1 MSAIFGETLVFSQGN
16 GYGDVRLVVFG
27 DEFYARYETED
38 GYTVV
43 YDTNLGQYCY
53 AILLEG
59 RFASS
64 GAPTTKRPPTGIRR
78 HLKEFESVRNEKFE
92 RRYSKMRPPEPVEAP
107 NRMRTFGANEGLLPG
122 RRVSEGDVNGLTV
135 LVEFA
140 DLSTDVTAEEVD
152 AMLNG
157 GNYRQNGNF
166 CSVREY
172 FRLMSSGK
180 LNYTNRVV
188 GPIKLTHNQSYYVDN
203 LLVREAMDI
212 VVNDPE
218 IDLDLSDFDSRGE
231 GIVDALNFMYAGR
244 TVYEGEL
251 WPHNHYIDLVYG
263 GIRTHYYM
271 ITSMGRRRVDLS
283 IGTFCHENGH
293 QLCRFTDLYDYGT
306 RDGDSEKSSGI
317 GVYCLMGI
325 GNHLHS
331 GRTPSPVCAYLRYL
345 VGWHD
350 REVRLDS
357 AGVYEAIHDDYG
369 TIMKYETDKP
379 NEYFL
384 FENRTRLGLDSHLT
398 DSGLAV
404 YHCDILGSNEWQ
416 GGTRERHY
424 QCGLLQAD
432 RHLDLENGRNYG
444 DAGDLFDRVHGVAL
458 SHDTTPSSREWD
470 GSDSGMTISDIS
482 APDEII
488 RFNVGEPEEVLVVTG
503 YIKADLLIPDYDPK
517 GIDPEDIKIN
527 FTQTGRVKAIKVGVD
542 ITHTYIGDLQ
552 VELEAP
558 SGKKAMLH
566 GQAGGHQD
574 DLRETYSSDSTQ
586 ALADLAGESV
596 DGDWKLHVRD
606 LLRHDTGR
614 LNWWN
619 LEIEYESVDQIAEG
633 ESSPNCQIP
642 YKGTGVHDPI
652 HIPHEGLAKDVRA
665 HVEISHTFIGDLVVE
680 LIAPSG
686 KSVTLHSRSGR
697 YRNDL
702 RRSYDKSSVP
712 ELEGLD
718 GEQIHGDWKL
728 RVRDFDWLD
737 VGTLEKWSIRVAY

>member
-16 GYGDVRLVVFG
+16 GYDDVKLVVFG

-43 YDTNLGQYCY
+43 YDTDRGQYCY
-53 AILLEG
+53 AIILEG

-78 HLKEFESVRNEKFE
+78 HLKESESVRNGKFE
-92 RRYSKMRPPEPVEAP
+92 GRYLRMRPPEPAEAS
-107 NRMRTFGANEGLLPG
+107 NRMRTFGVNEGLLPG
-122 RRVSEGDVNGLTV
+122 RRVSEGNVRGLTV

-140 DLSTDVTAEEVD
+140 DLSVDITAEEVD
-152 AMLNG
+152 ALLNG
-157 GNYRQNGNF
+157 ENYRQNGNF

-172 FRLMSSGK
+172 FRLVSSGK

-188 GPIKLTHNQSYYVDN
+188 GPIKLTHNRNYYVDN
-203 LLVREAMDI
+203 LMVREVMDI
-212 VVNDPE
+212 VVNDLG
-218 IDLDLSDFDSRGE
+218 IDLSEFDSRGE

-244 TVYEGEL
+244 TVYDGAL
-251 WPHNHYIDLVYG
+251 WPHNSYIDQDHSG
-263 GIRTHYYM
+263 MRTHFYM
-271 ITSMGRRRVDLS
+271 ITSLGRRRVDLS

-293 QLCRFTDLYDYGT
+293 QLCRLPDLYDYGI

-317 GVYCLMGI
+317 GAYCLMSSGS
-325 GNHLHS
+325 HLHN

-345 VGWHD
+345 VDWHD
-350 REVRLDS
+350 REVCLDG
-357 AGVYEAIHDDYG
+357 AGVYDAIHGDYG
-369 TIMKYETDKP
+369 TILKYETDKP

-384 FENRTRLGLDSHLT
+384 IENRTRMGLDTHLT
-398 DSGLAV
+398 DSGLAI

-432 RHLDLENGRNYG
+432 GHLDLENSCNYG

-458 SHDTTPSSREWD
+458 SHNTTPSSREWD

-482 APDEII
+482 APGKVIKF
-488 RFNVGEPEEVLVVTG
+488 RLGAPEEVLVATG
-503 YIKADLLIPDYDPK
+503 RVEADLLIPDGDPK
-517 GIDPEDIKIN
+517 GIDPEAIKIN
-527 FTQTGRVKAIKVGVD
+527 FKQTGGVKAIKVGVD
-542 ITHTYIGDLQ
+542 INHTYIGDLQ

-566 GQAGGHQD
+566 DQKGGYQN
-574 DLRETYSSDSTQ
+574 DLQETYSSDSTQ
-586 ALADLAGESV
+586 ALEDLAGESV

-606 LLRHDTGR
+606 ILRRDVGR
-614 LNWWN
+614 LNWWD

-642 YKGTGVHDPI
+642 YKGTGVYDKI
-652 HIPHEGLAKDVRA
+652 HISPEGLANDVRVKVDIA
-665 HVEISHTFIGDLVVE
+665 HTFIADLVVE

-686 KSVTLHSRSGR
+686 TSITLHNRTGR
-697 YRNDL
+697 WKNDL
-702 RRSYDKSSVP
+702 RRSYDKSSVSQL
-712 ELEGLD
+712 EDLEG
-718 GEQIHGDWKL
+718 EPIQGDWEL

-737 VGTLEKWSIRVAY
+737 VGTLEKWSIKVAH

>member
-43 YDTNLGQYCY
+43 YDTDLEQYCY

-78 HLKEFESVRNEKFE
+78 HLKESESVRNEKFE
-92 RRYSKMRPPEPVEAP
+92 RRYSRMRPPEPAGAP
-107 NRMRTFGANEGLLPG
+107 DRMRTFGANEGLLPG
-122 RRVSEGDVNGLTV
+122 RRVSEGEVHGLTV

-140 DLSTDVTAEEVD
+140 DLSTDITTEEVD

-157 GNYRQNGNF
+157 ENYRQNGNF

-172 FRLMSSGK
+172 FRLLSSGK
-180 LNYTNRVV
+180 LNYTNHVV
-188 GPIKLTHNQSYYVDN
+188 GPIKLKHDRSYYVDT
-203 LLVREAMDI
+203 LLVREAMDT
-212 VVNDPE
+212 VVNDLG
-218 IDLDLSDFDSRGE
+218 IDLSEFDSRGE
-231 GIVDALNFMYAGR
+231 GIVDALNVMYAGR

-251 WPHNHYIDLVYG
+251 WPHNWYIDLAYG
-263 GIRTHYYM
+263 GVRTHFYM
-271 ITSMGRRRVDLS
+271 ITSMGRRPVDLS

-293 QLCRFTDLYDYGT
+293 QLCRFPDLYDYGT
-306 RDGDSEKSSGI
+306 RDGDFEKSSGI
-317 GVYCLMGI
+317 GVYCLMGA
-325 GNHLHS
+325 GNHLNY

-357 AGVYEAIHDDYG
+357 AGVYEAIHGDYG
-369 TIMKYETDKP
+369 TIIKYETDKI

-384 FENRTRLGLDSHLT
+384 FENRTQLGLDSHLT

-416 GGTRERHY
+416 GGTREHHC

-432 RHLDLENGRNYG
+432 GHLDLENNRNYG
-444 DAGDLFDRVHGVAL
+444 DAGDLFGRVHGVAL

-470 GSDSGMTISDIS
+470 ASDSGMTISDIS
-482 APDEII
+482 APDEDVI
-488 RFNVGEPEEVLVVTG
+488 RFNVGGAEEDLVVIG
-503 YIKADLLIPDYDPK
+503 HVKADLLIPDD
-517 GIDPEDIKIN
+517 DPEGISSKIN
-527 FTQTGRVKAIKVGVD
+527 LMQTGRVKAIKVGVD
-542 ITHTYIGDLQ
+542 ILHTYVGDLQ

-558 SGKKAMLH
+558 SGKKAMLREPT
-566 GQAGGHQD
+566 GIPQE
-574 DLRETYSSDSTQ
+574 DLQETYSSDSTQ
-586 ALADLAGESV
+586 ALEDLTGESV

-606 LLRHDTGR
+606 TLRHDTGR

-619 LEIEYESVDQIAEG
+619 IEIEYESVDQIAEG

-642 YKGTGVHDPI
+642 YGEMHDTI
-652 HIPHEGLAKDVRA
+652 HISHEGLAKDVRA
-665 HVEISHTFIGDLVVE
+665 SVEISHTFIGDLVVE

-686 KSVTLHSRSGR
+686 KSATLHSRTGR
-697 YRNDL
+697 WKNDL
-702 RRSYDKSSVP
+702 RRSYDKSSTP
-712 ELEGLD
+712 QLEGLE
-718 GEQIHGDWKL
+718 GEQIQGGWEL
-728 RVRDFDWLD
+728 RVRDLDWKD

>member
-43 YDTNLGQYCY
+43 YDTDREQYCY

-64 GAPTTKRPPTGIRR
+64 GAPTTKHPPTGIRR
-78 HLKEFESVRNEKFE
+78 HLKESESVRNEKFE
-92 RRYSKMRPPEPVEAP
+92 MRYSRMRPPEPVEAP

-122 RRVSEGDVNGLTV
+122 RRVSEGNVKGLTV
-135 LVEFA
+135 LVDFA
-140 DLSTDVTAEEVD
+140 DLSTDITAEEVD
-152 AMLNG
+152 ALLNG
-157 GNYRQNGNF
+157 ENYRQNDNF

-188 GPIKLTHNQSYYVDN
+188 GPIKLKHNRSYYVDN
-203 LLVREAMDI
+203 LLVREALDI
-212 VVNDPE
+212 VVNDLG
-218 IDLDLSDFDSRGE
+218 IDLSEFDSRGE

-244 TVYEGEL
+244 TTYEGEL
-251 WPHNHYIDLVYG
+251 WPHNWAIDMDYG
-263 GIRTHYYM
+263 GIRTHFYM
-271 ITSMGRRRVDLS
+271 LTSLGRRPVDLS

-293 QLCRFTDLYDYGT
+293 QLCRLPDLYDYGT
-306 RDGDSEKSSGI
+306 RDGDSEKSNGI
-317 GVYCLMGI
+317 GVYCLMGS
-325 GNHLHS
+325 GNHLNY

-345 VGWHD
+345 VDWQDQEVLLDGAGTHD
-350 REVRLDS
+350 
-357 AGVYEAIHDDYG
+357 AIHGDYG
-369 TIMKYETDKP
+369 TIMKYETDTP

-384 FENRTRLGLDSHLT
+384 IENRTRLGLDAHIP

-432 RHLDLENGRNYG
+432 GHLDLENGRNYG

-458 SHDTTPSSREWD
+458 SHDTTPSSRAWD

-482 APDEII
+482 APGGAIQ
-488 RFNVGEPEEVLVVTG
+488 FKAGEVENGLIVTG
-503 YIKADLLIPDYDPK
+503 YNRADLLIPDYDPDYEPE
-517 GIDPEDIKIN
+517 GISSKIKLI
-527 FTQTGRVKAIKVGVD
+527 QTGKVKAIKVGVD
-542 ITHTYIGDLQ
+542 IIHTYVGDLR

-558 SGKKAMLH
+558 SGKKAILREPT
-566 GQAGGHQD
+566 GIQQE
-574 DLRETYSSDSTQ
+574 DLQETYSSDSTH
-586 ALADLAGESV
+586 ALEELAGESV
-596 DGDWKLHVRD
+596 AGDWKLNIQD
-606 LLRHDTGR
+606 ELRHDTGR

-619 LEIEYESVDQIAEG
+619 IEIEYESVDQIAEG
-633 ESSPNCQIP
+633 ESSPDCQIP
-642 YKGTGVHDPI
+642 YKGTGLYDTI
-652 HIPHEGLAKDVRA
+652 HIPHGGLAKDVRA
-665 HVEISHTFIGDLVVE
+665 SVEIAHTFIADLIVE

-686 KSVTLHSRSGR
+686 NSVTLHNRTGR
-697 YRNDL
+697 WKNDL

-712 ELEGLD
+712 QLEGLE
-718 GEQIHGDWKL
+718 GEQIQGDWEL
-728 RVRDFDWLD
+728 RIRDLDWLD

>member
-43 YDTNLGQYCY
+43 YDTDLEQYCY

-64 GAPTTKRPPTGIRR
+64 GAPTTKRPPTEIRR
-78 HLKEFESVRNEKFE
+78 HLKESESVRNEKFE
-92 RRYSKMRPPEPVEAP
+92 RRYSRMRPPEPAEAP
-107 NRMRTFGANEGLLPG
+107 NRMRTFGVNEGLLPG
-122 RRVSEGDVNGLTV
+122 RRVSEGDVKGLTV
-135 LVEFA
+135 LVKFA
-140 DLSTDVTAEEVD
+140 DLSTDITAEEVD
-152 AMLNG
+152 ALLNG
-157 GNYRQNGNF
+157 ANYRQNDNF

-180 LNYTNRVV
+180 LNYTNHVV
-188 GPIKLTHNQSYYVDN
+188 GPIQLKHNRSYYVDN

-212 VVNDPE
+212 VVNDLE
-218 IDLDLSDFDSRGE
+218 IDLSEFDSRGE

-244 TVYEGEL
+244 TAYEGEL
-251 WPHNHYIDLVYG
+251 WPHNHYIDLNYG
-263 GIRTHYYM
+263 GMRTNYYM
-271 ITSMGRRRVDLS
+271 ITSLGRRPVDLS

-293 QLCRFTDLYDYGT
+293 QLCRFTDLYDYGM
-306 RDGDSEKSSGI
+306 RDGDFEKSNGI
-317 GVYCLMGI
+317 GVYCLMGS
-325 GNHLHS
+325 GNHLNY

-350 REVRLDS
+350 REVYLDG
-357 AGVYEAIHDDYG
+357 AGAYEAIHGDYG

-384 FENRTRLGLDSHLT
+384 FENRTQIGLDSHIP

-432 RHLDLENGRNYG
+432 GHLDLENNRNYG

-458 SHDTTPSSREWD
+458 SHDTTPSSRGWD

-482 APDEII
+482 TPGGAIQ
-488 RFNVGEPEEVLVVTG
+488 FNAGEVEDGLIVTG
-503 YIKADLLIPDYDPK
+503 HTKADLLIPDD
-517 GIDPEDIKIN
+517 DPEGISSKIN
-527 FTQTGRVKAIKVGVD
+527 LTQTGRVKAIKVGVD
-542 ITHTYIGDLQ
+542 IIHTYIGDLQ

-566 GQAGGHQD
+566 DQEGGYQD
-574 DLRETYSSDSTQ
+574 DLRETYSSDSAH
-586 ALADLAGESV
+586 ALEDLAGESV
-596 DGDWKLHVRD
+596 DGDWKLNVKD
-606 LLRHDTGR
+606 KLRHDTGR
-614 LNWWN
+614 LNLWN
-619 LEIEYESVDQIAEG
+619 IEIEYESVDQIAEG

-642 YKGTGVHDPI
+642 YGATTGVHDTI
-652 HIPHEGLAKDVRA
+652 HISHEGIAKDVRA
-665 HVEISHTFIGDLVVE
+665 SVDISHTFIGDLVVE

-686 KSVTLHSRSGR
+686 KSATLHSRSGR
-697 YRNDL
+697 YKNDL
-702 RRSYDKSSVP
+702 RMSYDKSSVP
-712 ELEGLD
+712 QLEGLE
-718 GEQIHGDWKL
+718 GEQIQGDWEL